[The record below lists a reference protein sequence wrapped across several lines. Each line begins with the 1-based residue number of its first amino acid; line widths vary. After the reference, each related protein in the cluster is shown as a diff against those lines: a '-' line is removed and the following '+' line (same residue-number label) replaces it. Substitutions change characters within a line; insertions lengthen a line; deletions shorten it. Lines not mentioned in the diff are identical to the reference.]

1 MAFVPEL
8 PGIAPMSYGQGY
20 GNWQK
25 YAGFN
30 SQNQFGSMPQEQP
43 RPVAPTPKVPVI
55 DAIPIPAQPSI
66 PMGQFGSQLQ
76 PSFGSNLAGQYG
88 SLEEA
93 VKAEEHN
100 YVEQNNR

>member
-8 PGIAPMSYGQGY
+8 PGVAPTSYGQGF
-20 GNWQK
+20 GNWQR

-30 SQNQFGSMPQEQP
+30 SQNQFGSMQP
-43 RPVAPTPKVPVI
+43 KPEKPAAAAVPPANVPVV
-55 DAIPIPAQPSI
+55 DAVPTAPDI
-66 PMGQFGSQLQ
+66 PMGQFGSQPQ
-76 PSFGSNLAGQYG
+76 GSFGSNSAGQYG

-100 YVEQNNR
+100 Y